1 MELEETVQTTLRTA
15 RQRVWAVVVVGV
27 IRVGMEE
34 MEEMEGITVAVVAAV
49 EPLSIALETVEV
61 GVTEEWASVSWSR
74 SSEVPML
81 TQELL
86 DLILSL
92 GRKKRQWDLIKI
104 EMAHS
109 TESVLDTA
117 TARTRIVDTRKLNV
131 YTDLQELQRQLT
143 EAAAMLAESVD
154 IGVPPL

>member
-1 MELEETVQTTLRTA
+1 
-15 RQRVWAVVVVGV
+15 
-27 IRVGMEE
+27 
-34 MEEMEGITVAVVAAV
+34 
-49 EPLSIALETVEV
+49 
-61 GVTEEWASVSWSR
+61 
-74 SSEVPML
+74 ML

-86 DLILSL
+86 DLLLAL

-131 YTDLQELQRQLT
+131 YTDLQELQRLLT